1 MWLKLTE
8 YCASR
13 KAAKNLKNVQT
24 DRQTKTKQNVI
35 SNIHIGSCWLEP
47 RGGKLAKIP
56 YIIGLRIHK
65 NNLNV
70 NVYWQF
76 WHNGSG
82 EEVKILR
89 RILPAKFPRSYNTQG
104 RADKLNTE
112 WYSICQHS
120 LVCYIESM
128 ISKNMHSMLK
138 YKTRL

>member
-1 MWLKLTE
+1 MWLKLTQ

-65 NNLNV
+65 NKLNV
-70 NVYWQF
+70 NVDWQF

-104 RADKLNTE
+104 RADKLNTA

-120 LVCYIESM
+120 LVCYIELM
-128 ISKNMHSMLK
+128 ISKNMHLMLK
-138 YKTRL
+138 